1 MRGTIHCVTDKTNHR
16 LLSSWLRVYSARAA
30 FGNVFFYS
38 FSNSNTVKLAHRYEE
53 RRMQTRF

>member
-53 RRMQTRF
+53 RRIQT